1 MSRYQQK
8 SCEIRHINF
17 DLYTDFF
24 STISFCKTFS
34 DEGNPRQN
42 MPFRT
47 GGGADGERATATPL
61 FEEFAF

>member
-1 MSRYQQK
+1 
-8 SCEIRHINF
+8 
-17 DLYTDFF
+17 LYTDFF

-34 DEGNPRQN
+34 DEGNPRQD